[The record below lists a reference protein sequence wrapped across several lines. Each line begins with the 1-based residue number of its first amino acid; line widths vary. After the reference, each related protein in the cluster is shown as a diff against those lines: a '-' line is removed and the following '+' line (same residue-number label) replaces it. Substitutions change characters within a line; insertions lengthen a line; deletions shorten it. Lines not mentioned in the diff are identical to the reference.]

1 MINLYTNSTIGSYTT
16 GTVTCTNNSD
26 VVTGTGTTWSEI
38 VNPGDILTLNDDKL
52 YVIKT
57 VNSNTSITL
66 DKVFAESTVS
76 NSAYRIFLNTAAHFP
91 SDTAAKVERAL
102 EQLSDINEAAI
113 NNDRTVTAATK
124 VNGKGLTSTTGNI
137 DLNPPTVNSNTGG
150 QINFH
155 YNQSANA
162 TSSIVENAS
171 GQIRVNGDLYLNG
184 NLNLRGDVRN
194 SLKVVTTNS
203 TAGSE
208 VLISNPSIIKGTAP
222 STTQYANIG
231 FYGSEMSTYEDRI
244 GLFECQYNTDNSTHT
259 RMMAINSTS
268 AKTTNSCSISCN
280 VDSSGNVYTY
290 APTPDTN
297 DSSTKIATTAF
308 VNNRLPYTTGTW
320 TPVVAGGTTA
330 GDFTYSDQN
339 GFYVKIGRL
348 VLIYARIVTTN
359 YTTHPEGRFIINGL
373 PFPSRN
379 STYNEMVA
387 FGYSGGVNQCMKR
400 MRIAFVPPNTSRVE
414 IAIVNTANPEE
425 IMYGN
430 FSTSSATGLNLQF
443 SSSDKTMNI
452 YVSGC
457 YESAS

>member
-38 VNPGDILTLNDDKL
+38 VNPGDILTLDDDKL

-124 VNGKGLTSTTGNI
+124 IEGKGLTSTAGTI

-162 TSSIVENAS
+162 TSSIVENTS
-171 GQIRVNGDLYLNG
+171 GQIRVYGDLEVVHTVTGYEPISTANG
-184 NLNLRGDVRN
+184 NNFRVTRPLNTEIRPITNYNGAQRYDMPLVYVNATDGKVLSSVYTPFKFTSSSNYSN
-194 SLKVVTTNS
+194 SIQLL
-203 TAGSE
+203 AY
-208 VLISNPSIIKGTAP
+208 NPLVENAFEMLGIGYNQNGVYTFAP
-222 STTQYANIG
+222 TPAA
-231 FYGSEMSTYEDRI
+231 
-244 GLFECQYNTDNSTHT
+244 TDNS
-259 RMMAINSTS
+259 I
-268 AKTTNSCSISCN
+268 
-280 VDSSGNVYTY
+280 
-290 APTPDTN
+290 
-297 DSSTKIATTAF
+297 KIATTAF

-320 TPVVAGGTTA
+320 TPVLKGATTA
-330 GDFTYSDQN
+330 GELTYTSRS
-339 GFYVKIGRL
+339 GSYIKIGRY
-348 VLIYARIVTTN
+348 VFIQGTIIFKG
-359 YTTHPEGRFIINGL
+359 YTTHPVGSVQIAGL
-373 PFPSRN
+373 PFTSNGISYLTMGGIGTAGFYRLIRAFTENN
-379 STYNEMVA
+379 SVLNCQLCKL
-387 FGYSGGVNQCMKR
+387 SGTGVPDFDTA
-400 MRIAFVPPNTSRVE
+400 IFDTSRDTE
-414 IAIVNTANPEE
+414 RYIQLNT
-425 IMYGN
+425 
-430 FSTSSATGLNLQF
+430 TDTVTV
-443 SSSDKTMNI
+443 K
-452 YVSGC
+452 VSGV
-457 YESAS
+457 YIVA